1 MPGHHAFQFLDS
13 GKAYTLVSSVED
25 PGTQPRFALALTDGS
40 FSWTADSAPRVHVF
54 HAGMLA
60 ALCS

>member
-1 MPGHHAFQFLDS
+1 MPGHHAFQFSDS

-40 FSWTADSAPRVHVF
+40 FSWTADSAPLVYASN
-54 HAGMLA
+54 AGMLA